1 MNLGANPSDNKKDA
15 AGSVQPSSALL
26 SLLKDELQKTEEFYG
41 SISTEYDETVYTQL
55 EDRFNDLR
63 QRFKNKSQVIS
74 DEDYEYIIRSEMR
87 RTAMG
92 KIITSATEVA
102 GRFQDARKTNSLDR
116 PACKDALENLMNA
129 LKSFKHLIEEQ
140 R

>member
-1 MNLGANPSDNKKDA
+1 MKLNVIPVNQDKDGAD
-15 AGSVQPSSALL
+15 GVQPSSVLL
-26 SLLKDELQKTEEFYG
+26 SLVDEELKKTEEFYG
-41 SISTEYDETVYTQL
+41 SLSTEYDETVYTQL